1 MIQGFK
7 YNANKPNGNE
17 ESTSVKE
24 WLLNLLLLG
33 LFATILTIIM
43 VVMVY
48 TFKLTS
54 HNTRDGVVYVTTNHN
69 NISNNTID

>member
-7 YNANKPNGNE
+7 YNSNKPNGNE
-17 ESTSVKE
+17 SMSVKE

-54 HNTRDGVVYVTTNHN
+54 HNTRDGGEQKKQTNL
-69 NISNNTID
+69 IEGVWI